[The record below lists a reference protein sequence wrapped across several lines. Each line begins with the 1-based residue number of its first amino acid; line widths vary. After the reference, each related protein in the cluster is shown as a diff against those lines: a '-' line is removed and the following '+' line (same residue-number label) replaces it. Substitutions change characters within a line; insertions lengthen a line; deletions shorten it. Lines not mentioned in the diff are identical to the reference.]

1 MVAYKARTR
10 VSPIKLDQTINYK
23 DINLLKTFLTEHGKI
38 LPRRSTN
45 LTVKQQK
52 ELKSAI
58 KRARILNLLPF
69 VLKDK
74 NQILSFL
81 HIGYRYVT
89 K

>member
-1 MVAYKARTR
+1 MVTYKAKRR

-23 DINLLKTFLTEHGKI
+23 DINLLKTFITEHGKI
-38 LPRRSTN
+38 LSRRTTN

-52 ELKSAI
+52 ELKQSI

-74 NQILSFL
+74 I
-81 HIGYRYVT
+81 
-89 K
+89 

>member
-10 VSPIKLDQTINYK
+10 VSPIKLDETINYK
-23 DINLLKTFLTEHGKI
+23 DLNLLKTFLTEHGKI

-52 ELKSAI
+52 ELKSAF
-58 KRARILNLLPF
+58 KRARILNLLRF

-74 NQILSFL
+74 I
-81 HIGYRYVT
+81 
-89 K
+89 

>member
-1 MVAYKARTR
+1 MVNYKAKKR

-23 DINLLKTFLTEHGKI
+23 DINLLKTFVTEHGKI
-38 LPRRSTN
+38 LSRRTTN

-52 ELKSAI
+52 ELKQSI

-74 NQILSFL
+74 I
-81 HIGYRYVT
+81 
-89 K
+89 

>member
-1 MVAYKARTR
+1 M
-10 VSPIKLDQTINYK
+10 IKLEQTINYK
-23 DINLLKTFLTEHGKI
+23 DINLLKIFITEHGKI
-38 LPRRSTN
+38 LSRRTTN

-52 ELKSAI
+52 NLKIAI

-74 NQILSFL
+74 
-81 HIGYRYVT
+81 